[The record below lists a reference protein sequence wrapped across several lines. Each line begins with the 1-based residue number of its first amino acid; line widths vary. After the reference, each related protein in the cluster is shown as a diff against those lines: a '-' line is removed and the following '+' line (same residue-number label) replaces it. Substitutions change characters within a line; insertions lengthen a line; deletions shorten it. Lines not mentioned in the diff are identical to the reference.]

1 MHIVYHGPLLEYDGM
16 EFSFPFKHICVLR
29 NIYRIEI
36 LKSRQNSGIRN
47 SGSEEFDEFIH
58 TCTVQFCTMKNIF

>member
-1 MHIVYHGPLLEYDGM
+1 MGKHKNIFLKIHSMHIVYHGPLLEYDGM

-36 LKSRQNSGIRN
+36 LKS
-47 SGSEEFDEFIH
+47 
-58 TCTVQFCTMKNIF
+58 